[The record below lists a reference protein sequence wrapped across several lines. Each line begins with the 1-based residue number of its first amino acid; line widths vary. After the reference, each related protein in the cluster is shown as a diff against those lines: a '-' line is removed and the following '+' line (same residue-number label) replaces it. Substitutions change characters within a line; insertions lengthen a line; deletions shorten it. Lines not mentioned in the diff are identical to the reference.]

1 MSLRRRFLTQL
12 GGLSAVGLAGAISTG
27 FGGDVLRRAR
37 AADYK
42 ALVCVH
48 LNGGNDG
55 NDTLVPT
62 DAAYNDYAA
71 VRSSLA
77 LPRSSLVALPGT
89 SAGHSFGMHPGLAPL
104 APLYAQGRLAWVAN
118 VGPLVRPTTAAQ
130 VLDRVAE
137 LPPFMLSH
145 SDQIATIQ
153 GWTGDEDPSG
163 WAGRALETLPEGLR
177 SPMSPIAFS
186 SLQTLVMGRHSRV
199 VRTDPGGQRY
209 WGWSDLGS
217 SGNVWT
223 RAIEA
228 LTRQQSANAYEAEY
242 ARSLAANFRESTLIT
257 NLLQA
262 APEPA
267 GVFAADPIGEQMRF
281 LARLLPSFKA
291 SGERR
296 QAFLI
301 DWGSFD
307 THVGQRGTGQNAQDS
322 QLAQLG
328 HALAAFDTSVQ
339 AAGMGNEVITLI
351 LTDFGRTLKPS
362 SGGGTEHSW
371 GNNLFLFGNPVRG
384 GQVVGTFPSLT
395 LGGPDDFDF
404 NRDGRWVPSTSSDQ
418 LGATLATWLGMP
430 GERIVDVFPNLA
442 NFTQHTLPLLD

>member
-1 MSLRRRFLTQL
+1 MNARRRLLSHL
-12 GGLSAVGLAGAISTG
+12 GGLSAVGIAGAISSG
-27 FGGDVLRRAR
+27 LGADVLRRAR
-37 AADYK
+37 ASDYK

-55 NDTLVPT
+55 NDSLVPT

-71 VRSSLA
+71 VRGSLA
-77 LPRSSLVALPGT
+77 LPKTSLAALPGR
-89 SAGHSFGMHPGLAPL
+89 SAGHSFGMHPGLAPI

-137 LPPFMLSH
+137 VPPFLLSH
-145 SDQIATIQ
+145 SDQVAMIQ

-163 WAGRALETLPEGLR
+163 WGGRALETLPDGLR
-177 SPMSPIAFS
+177 SPMSPVAFS
-186 SLQTLVMGRHSRV
+186 SLQTLVMGKRSRV

-209 WGWSDLGS
+209 WGWSDLGN
-217 SGNVWT
+217 SGNDWT
-223 RAIEA
+223 RAIES
-228 LTRQQSANAYEAEY
+228 LTRLQSVNAYEAEY
-242 ARSLAANFRESTLIT
+242 ARSLGANFRESTLIS

-262 APEPA
+262 APEPVGA
-267 GVFAADPIGEQMRF
+267 FAADQIGDQMRF
-281 LARLLPSFKA
+281 LAKLLPSFKA

-296 QAFLI
+296 QIFLI

-307 THVGQRGTGQNAQDS
+307 THVGQRGTGPNAQDS

-328 HALAAFDTSVQ
+328 NALAAFDASVR
-339 AAGMGNEVITLI
+339 AAGMADEVITMI

-371 GNNLFLFGNPVRG
+371 GNHLFLFGNPVRG
-384 GQVVGTFPSLT
+384 GQVHGTFPSLT

-404 NRDGRWVPSTSSDQ
+404 NRDGRWVPTTSSDQ
-418 LGATLATWLGMP
+418 LGATLASWLGMP
-430 GERIVDVFPNLA
+430 SDRITDVFPNLA
-442 NFTQHTLPLLD
+442 NFATRTLPLLG